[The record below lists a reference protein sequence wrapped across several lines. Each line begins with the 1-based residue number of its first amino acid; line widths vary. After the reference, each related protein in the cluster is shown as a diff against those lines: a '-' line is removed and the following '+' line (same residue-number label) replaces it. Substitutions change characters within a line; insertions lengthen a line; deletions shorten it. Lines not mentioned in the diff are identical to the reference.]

1 MSASCFHK
9 RILFLCF
16 SHITSKTCESVAPGF
31 TQPSYSF
38 LSCSSVIAT
47 TIRLISWGMFTT
59 VPHLSAGGLVKG
71 KDAQLSPL
79 LFWRCSRIINV
90 IQQRLSLFFLQQCCG
105 KQSPAAVDSAV
116 CSQCIPCVP
125 MRKHIVSEFTANWY
139 TISICS
145 VLVGLDKPLAVPDGA
160 AYFCRPIRVGTFKA
174 YVSQI
179 TLLSV
184 RVVLHRG
191 LWKWSTVY

>member
-47 TIRLISWGMFTT
+47 TIHLISWGMFTT

-90 IQQRLSLFFLQQCCG
+90 IQQRLSLFF
-105 KQSPAAVDSAV
+105 
-116 CSQCIPCVP
+116 CSSVV
-125 MRKHIVSEFTANWY
+125 VS
-139 TISICS
+139 SHRQ
-145 VLVGLDKPLAVPDGA
+145 LL
-160 AYFCRPIRVGTFKA
+160 
-174 YVSQI
+174 
-179 TLLSV
+179 TLLSARNASHV
-184 RVVLHRG
+184 YPWENTLFPNLQPIDTPYQFVVF
-191 LWKWSTVY
+191 WSG